1 MKARLYEKYVKEVA
15 PTLKERR
22 KYTNVHQVPRMEKIV
37 VNMGVS
43 ASLEKSAV
51 DDAAKDLALITGR
64 KPAISKSRH
73 NIANFKLRRDL
84 PIGCRVTLRRDAMY
98 EFFDRLIA
106 TALPRIRDFRG
117 LSPRSFD
124 GRGNYSL
131 GVGDQTIFPEIDLD
145 KIKRQQGMDI
155 TIVTSARTDDEALEL
170 LKLLGMPFAEAKQ
183 PKTTEGAAKPEQ
195 PK

>member
-1 MKARLYEKYVKEVA
+1 MKARLYEKYMKDVVPA
-15 PTLKERR
+15 LKEKR
-22 KYTNVHQVPRMEKIV
+22 KYANIHQIPRMEKIV

-43 ASLEKSAV
+43 ASLEKGAIE
-51 DDAAKDLALITGR
+51 DAAKDLSLITGR
-64 KPAISKSRH
+64 KAAISKSRH
-73 NIANFKLRRDL
+73 SIANFKLRENQ

-98 EFFDRLIA
+98 EFFDRLVA

-131 GVGDQTIFPEIDLD
+131 GVNDQTIFPEIELD

-155 TIVTSARTDDEALEL
+155 TIVTSAETNEEALEM
-170 LKLLGMPFAEAKQ
+170 LKLMGMPFAEK
-183 PKTTEGAAKPEQ
+183 
-195 PK
+195 

>member
-1 MKARLYEKYVKEVA
+1 MKARLYQKYVNEVVPA
-15 PTLKERR
+15 LKEARN
-22 KYTNVHQVPRMEKIV
+22 YTNVHEVPKMEKIV

-43 ASLEKSAV
+43 ASLEKSAI

-73 NIANFKLRRDL
+73 SIANFKLRKGQ

-98 EFFDRLIA
+98 EFFDRLVA

-124 GRGNYSL
+124 GRGNYSI
-131 GVGDQTIFPEIDLD
+131 GVSDQTIFPEIELD
-145 KIKRQQGMDI
+145 KIKRTQGMDI
-155 TIVTSARTDDEALEL
+155 TIVTTARNDEEAHDF
-170 LKLLGMPFAEAKQ
+170 LKLMGMPFAEAAR
-183 PKTTEGAAKPEQ
+183 PAAKAEAAT
-195 PK
+195 